1 MVMAKGIKYSQ
12 QFKEDAVLTGTLS
25 DGSYIKINLAI
36 TDSINVNG
44 KGFAGINAPLT
55 MILSMKQGSQAEH
68 RDALLRP
75 LLIC

>member
-1 MVMAKGIKYSQ
+1 MVMAKCTKYSQ

-55 MILSMKQGSQAEH
+55 RILSMM
-68 RDALLRP
+68 
-75 LLIC
+75 

>member
-1 MVMAKGIKYSQ
+1 MAKGTKYSQ

-55 MILSMKQGSQAEH
+55 LFLVVLYG
-68 RDALLRP
+68 
-75 LLIC
+75 